1 MSKQLNKTDRE
12 RLFDVIG
19 EGHSLFDPIKISKIC
34 KSLDIPFPDHLV
46 RAEKTRYFSCETH
59 GWNIGNALECE
70 KAWQKGERMDL
81 EVCCSEGWHL
91 GKYMLEMNDDD
102 GNLDLTGE
110 YVCIDAGSFNSW
122 IAYHYEVDQL
132 AYKGFHGRGSQ
143 ARAYGN
149 EVIKHLRKIGY
160 LPIK

>member
-1 MSKQLNKTDRE
+1 
-12 RLFDVIG
+12 
-19 EGHSLFDPIKISKIC
+19 
-34 KSLDIPFPDHLV
+34 
-46 RAEKTRYFSCETH
+46 
-59 GWNIGNALECE
+59 
-70 KAWQKGERMDL
+70 
-81 EVCCSEGWHL
+81 
-91 GKYMLEMNDDD
+91 MLEMNDDD

-110 YVCIDAGSFNSW
+110 YDCIDAGSFNSW

>member
-1 MSKQLNKTDRE
+1 MSKQLNETDKK
-12 RLFDVIG
+12 RLFNIIG
-19 EGHSLFDPIKISKIC
+19 EGHALIDPSEILKIC

-46 RAEKTRYFSCETH
+46 ATEKTAYFNCETH
-59 GWNIGNALECE
+59 GYNIGNALECE
-70 KAWQKGERMDL
+70 KAWQNGKRIPL
-81 EVCCSEGWHL
+81 EACCSDGWHL
-91 GKYMLEMNDDD
+91 GKYMLEMNDDNGD
-102 GNLDLTGE
+102 LDLTGE
-110 YVCIDAGSFNSW
+110 YETIDAGQFNSW
-122 IAYHYEVDQL
+122 LAYHYEVDHY

>member
-110 YVCIDAGSFNSW
+110 YDCIDAGSFNSW
-122 IAYHYEVDQL
+122 LAYHYEVDQL

>member
-1 MSKQLNKTDRE
+1 MSKQLNMTDRE

-110 YVCIDAGSFNSW
+110 YDCIDAGSFNSW

>member
-19 EGHSLFDPIKISKIC
+19 EGHSLFAPIKISKIC

-110 YVCIDAGSFNSW
+110 YDCIDAGSFNSW
-122 IAYHYEVDQL
+122 LAYHYEVDQL

>member
-110 YVCIDAGSFNSW
+110 YDCIDAGSFNSW
-122 IAYHYEVDQL
+122 ISYNYEVDQL

>member
-70 KAWQKGERMDL
+70 KAWQKGERMAL

-110 YVCIDAGSFNSW
+110 YNCIDAGSFNSW
-122 IAYHYEVDQL
+122 LAYHYEVDQL

>member
-110 YVCIDAGSFNSW
+110 YDCIDAGSFNSW

>member
-46 RAEKTRYFSCETH
+46 RVEKTRYFSCETH

-81 EVCCSEGWHL
+81 EACCSEGWHL

-110 YVCIDAGSFNSW
+110 YDCIDAGSFNSW
-122 IAYHYEVDQL
+122 LAYHYEVDQL